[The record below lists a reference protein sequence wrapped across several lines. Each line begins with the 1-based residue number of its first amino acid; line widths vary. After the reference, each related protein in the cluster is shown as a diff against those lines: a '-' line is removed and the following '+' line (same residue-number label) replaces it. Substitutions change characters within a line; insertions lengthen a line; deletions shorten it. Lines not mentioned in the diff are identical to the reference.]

1 MTEYEAYWVM
11 GFPIINLWGAR
22 FTSTF
27 SVFSVMAGWIAG
39 ILFMLFF
46 AYTAV

>member
-1 MTEYEAYWVM
+1 MQLYASKPDPVT
-11 GFPIINLWGAR
+11 INLWGVR
-22 FTSTF
+22 FTNTF

-39 ILFMLFF
+39 ILFILFF